1 MSAPD
6 RTNGHGS
13 HPDGAPR
20 RGYDGP
26 IAPPQNLEAEQ
37 SVLGA
42 VLLSD
47 TALPAL
53 VIDERLHPDDFYRDG
68 HARIYQAMLDLHTV
82 GEPVDALT
90 LVEHLKQ
97 AGDLE
102 AVGGRAAIDLLA
114 GSVPA
119 VGNVR
124 QYARIVR
131 DNAMLRRLLRAS
143 YEIQAR
149 VHSHEALPRELV
161 DMAERAILEVA
172 QEDSRKDF
180 RPINDLLKSELDKL
194 ERLSREGKAIT
205 GTASGF
211 DDLDVITGGFQP
223 GNLIVLAA
231 RPSMG
236 KCLAGGA
243 LVYDPRT
250 GARRRI
256 DELVAAIEA
265 GEEAIVAAVGP
276 DLKLRPARVS
286 AALRSGRRPVFRL
299 TTRLGR
305 TITATANHPLLT
317 FDGWQELQDLVPGSR
332 IAVPRRLPRAGGAP
346 PILDAFTRTR
356 LERVSAHP
364 DSRAQPAGLATL
376 TRSRPLCELAASDLW
391 WDEVATIEPAGE
403 AETYDLTVPG
413 DHNFVADDIVVHN
426 SALMANF
433 AENAALE
440 SRKAVALFSLEMSES
455 ELAQRFIASQ
465 ASIRGDDL
473 RKGKVPPSRW
483 PKILQ
488 ASNRLAS
495 SPLYI
500 DDSSD
505 LSVLDVR
512 AKARRLAQQ
521 NADGLGL
528 ILIDYLQL
536 MRASGSVENRVEQIG
551 QISRGLK
558 TLARE
563 LEVPV
568 IALSQLN
575 RGVEQRTDKRPVLSD
590 LRESGC
596 LAGETR
602 IYLPDAG
609 EYRRIDELVGM
620 RDFRV
625 SALNTET
632 WKLESCRV
640 SNAFS
645 TGRKPVFLLTTRL
658 GRRLRATA
666 NHRFLTVEGWRRLD
680 ELQPGIH
687 LALPR
692 ALPSPATRTMSDDQL
707 ALLAHLI
714 GDGCTLPRH
723 VIQYTTRERELAEIV
738 SRLATS
744 VFGEAVR
751 PRINAERGWYQVY
764 LSAAAH
770 LTRGRRNP
778 IAAWLDE
785 LGAFGQRSYEKH
797 VPAEVLRQPADATAL
812 FLRHL
817 WATDGCIWTT
827 TTRSRVYYAT
837 SSERLAGDVQDLL
850 LRLGLCASVHS
861 IAQARGRVQHH
872 VDVSGTPDQKEFILR
887 VWAVGDRRER
897 QALALADRLGVTR
910 ARTNRDVVPAAVW
923 STVVEPARVAAGV
936 TTRELQAALG
946 TSYCGS
952 TLYKSNLGRERAARV
967 AEIVASAELE
977 RLSVSDVYWDRVE
990 AIEPDGEAEVYDL
1003 TVDRLHNFVG
1013 NGVISH
1019 NSIEQD
1025 ADLVMFIYRDEYYN
1039 DESDREG
1046 IADLLISKH
1055 RNGGLGT
1062 VELAFQKEFPR
1073 FMSYAGDEGY

>member
-13 HPDGAPR
+13 R
-20 RGYDGP
+20 TFDGP

-53 VIDERLHPDDFYRDG
+53 IIDERLHPDDFYREG
-68 HARIYQAMLDLHTV
+68 HGRIYQAMLDLHSL

-97 AGDLE
+97 AGDLD

-143 YEIQAR
+143 YEIQSR

-172 QEDSRKDF
+172 HEDSRKDF
-180 RPINDLLKSELDKL
+180 RPIHDLLSSELDKL

-211 DDLDVITGGFQP
+211 DDLDTITGGFQP
-223 GNLIVLAA
+223 GNLIILAA

-236 KCLAGGA
+236 K
-243 LVYDPRT
+243 
-250 GARRRI
+250 
-256 DELVAAIEA
+256 
-265 GEEAIVAAVGP
+265 
-276 DLKLRPARVS
+276 
-286 AALRSGRRPVFRL
+286 
-299 TTRLGR
+299 
-305 TITATANHPLLT
+305 
-317 FDGWQELQDLVPGSR
+317 
-332 IAVPRRLPRAGGAP
+332 
-346 PILDAFTRTR
+346 
-356 LERVSAHP
+356 
-364 DSRAQPAGLATL
+364 
-376 TRSRPLCELAASDLW
+376 
-391 WDEVATIEPAGE
+391 
-403 AETYDLTVPG
+403 
-413 DHNFVADDIVVHN
+413 

-440 SRKAVALFSLEMSES
+440 SNKAVALFSLEMSES

-473 RKGKVPPSRW
+473 RKGKVPASRW

-488 ASNRLAS
+488 ASNRLAE

-521 NADGLGL
+521 SADGLGL
-528 ILIDYLQL
+528 LLIDYLQL
-536 MRASGSVENRVEQIG
+536 MRAGAGVENRVEQIG

-596 LAGETR
+596 LAGESR
-602 IYLPDAG
+602 VYLPDAG

-625 SALNTET
+625 SAINTKT

-640 SNAFS
+640 SNAFC
-645 TGRKPVFLLTTRL
+645 TGRKPVFAMRTRL

-666 NHRFLTVEGWRRLD
+666 NHRFLTVDGWRRID
-680 ELQPGIH
+680 ELAPGTH
-687 LALPR
+687 VALPR
-692 ALPSPATRTMSDDQL
+692 SLPSPADRTMSDDEL

-714 GDGCTLPRH
+714 GDGCTLPQH
-723 VIQYTTRERELAEIV
+723 AIQYTTRERELADIV
-738 SRLATS
+738 ADLATA
-744 VFGEAVR
+744 VFGEAVTPQVR
-751 PRINAERGWYQVY
+751 AERGWFQVY
-764 LSAAAH
+764 LAASEH
-770 LTRGRRNP
+770 LTHRRRNP
-778 IAAWLDE
+778 VAAWLDE
-785 LGAFGQRSYEKH
+785 LGAFGLRSYEKR
-797 VPAEVLRQPADATAL
+797 VPDAVFRQPAEAIEV

-817 WATDGCIWTT
+817 WATDGCIWSTDK
-827 TTRSRVYYAT
+827 RSRVYYA
-837 SSERLAGDVQDLL
+837 SSSAALATDVQDLL
-850 LRLGLCASVHS
+850 LRLGICATARVVP
-861 IAQARGRVQHH
+861 QRRGRDQHH
-872 VDVSGTPDQKEFILR
+872 VDVTGTPDQKEFVMR

-897 QALALADRLGVTR
+897 QLLALADRLGVTR
-910 ARTNRDVVPAAVW
+910 PRTNRDVVPAAVW
-923 STVVEPARVAAGV
+923 STLVEPARVAAGI
-936 TTRELQAALG
+936 TTRELQRGLDM
-946 TSYCGS
+946 SYCGS
-952 TLYKSNLGRERAARV
+952 TLYKHHLGRERAERV
-967 AEIVASAELE
+967 AGIVGSDELR
-977 RLSVSDVYWDRVE
+977 RLATSDVYWDR
-990 AIEPDGEAEVYDL
+990 IESIAPDGEAEVFDL
-1003 TVDRLHNFVG
+1003 TVDALHNFVCEG
-1013 NGVISH
+1013 MITH

-1025 ADLVMFIYRDEYYN
+1025 ADLVMFIYRDEYY
-1039 DESDREG
+1039 DHESEKEG
-1046 IADLLISKH
+1046 IADLIISKH

-1073 FMSYAGDEGY
+1073 FMSYAGDDAY

>member
-6 RTNGHGS
+6 RTNGHSSSASDGGS
-13 HPDGAPR
+13 R
-20 RGYDGP
+20 RGFDGP

-53 VIDERLHPDDFYRDG
+53 IIDERLHPDDFYREG
-68 HARIYQAMLDLHTV
+68 HARIYQAMLDLHTL

-102 AVGGRAAIDLLA
+102 SVGGRAAIDLLA

-149 VHSHEALPRELV
+149 VHSHEALPRDLV

-172 QEDSRKDF
+172 HEDSRKDF
-180 RPINDLLKSELDKL
+180 RPIHDLLESELNKL

-211 DDLDVITGGFQP
+211 DDLDTITGGFQG
-223 GNLIVLAA
+223 GNLIILAA

-236 KCLAGGA
+236 KCLAGSA

-256 DELVAAIEA
+256 DEVVAAIEA
-265 GEEAIVAAVGP
+265 GEEAFVVAVGP
-276 DLKLRPARVS
+276 DLKLQSARVS
-286 AALRSGRRPVFRL
+286 AGLRSGVQPVFRL
-299 TTRLGR
+299 TTQSGR
-305 TITATANHPLLT
+305 TVNATATHPFL
-317 FDGWQELQDLVPGSR
+317 
-332 IAVPRRLPRAGGAP
+332 
-346 PILDAFTRTR
+346 TRT
-356 LERVSAHP
+356 
-364 DSRAQPAGLATL
+364 GW
-376 TRSRPLCELAASDLW
+376 CELARLAPGSLIAVT
-391 WDEVATIEPAGE
+391 EVESLHQVQPDHSHAETRRGGTTLVLERPAPQRAAQAAWEPVDSVVFLGSVS
-403 AETYDLTVPG
+403 TYDLTVPG
-413 DHNFVADDIVVHN
+413 DHNFVAGDIVVHN

-440 SRKAVALFSLEMSES
+440 SKKAVALFSLEMSES

-488 ASNRLAS
+488 ASNRLAE

-528 ILIDYLQL
+528 VLIDYLQL
-536 MRASGSVENRVEQIG
+536 MRASGTVENRVEQIG

-563 LEVPV
+563 LDVPV

-602 IYLPDAG
+602 VYLPDAG

-632 WKLESCRV
+632 WKLEPCRV

-645 TGRKPVFLLTTRL
+645 TGRKPVFELRTRL
-658 GRRLRATA
+658 GRRLRATT
-666 NHRFLTVEGWRRLD
+666 NHRFLSVEGWRRLD
-680 ELQPGIH
+680 ELSPGTHI
-687 LALPR
+687 ALPR
-692 ALPSPATRTMSDDQL
+692 TLTSLSQRTMTDD
-707 ALLAHLI
+707 
-714 GDGCTLPRH
+714 
-723 VIQYTTRERELAEIV
+723 ELA
-738 SRLATS
+738 
-744 VFGEAVR
+744 
-751 PRINAERGWYQVY
+751 
-764 LSAAAH
+764 
-770 LTRGRRNP
+770 
-778 IAAWLDE
+778 
-785 LGAFGQRSYEKH
+785 
-797 VPAEVLRQPADATAL
+797 
-812 FLRHL
+812 
-817 WATDGCIWTT
+817 
-827 TTRSRVYYAT
+827 RV
-837 SSERLAGDVQDLL
+837 D
-850 LRLGLCASVHS
+850 
-861 IAQARGRVQHH
+861 
-872 VDVSGTPDQKEFILR
+872 
-887 VWAVGDRRER
+887 
-897 QALALADRLGVTR
+897 
-910 ARTNRDVVPAAVW
+910 
-923 STVVEPARVAAGV
+923 AGV

-946 TSYCGS
+946 TQYCGS
-952 TLYKSNLGRERAARV
+952 TLYRHNLGRERAARL
-967 AEIVASAELE
+967 AEIVDSENLR
-977 RLSVSDVYWDRVE
+977 RLSVSDVYWDRIEVIE
-990 AIEPDGEAEVYDL
+990 AAGDAEVYDL
-1003 TVDRLHNFVG
+1003 TVDRLHNFVAEE
-1013 NGVISH
+1013 VITH

-1025 ADLVMFIYRDEYYN
+1025 ADLVMFIYRDEYYH
-1039 DESDREG
+1039 DDSEREG
-1046 IADLLISKH
+1046 IADLIISKH

-1073 FMSYAGDEGY
+1073 FMSYAGDDGY